1 MFLTNWIYR
10 CSWTFWLIGFLVMF
24 LVLWLIVGGKEH
36 RFVGVAPLFDAN
48 QPLPDNPFL
57 PETPLQPKNPGTRT
71 RDPRDRVVQ
80 QQPQQIYSSSGQV
93 GDRQKKNRVTG
104 RYQTNNDRHTEGR
117 RHHAEAGGLGTP
129 VATSPCEAGSG
140 SVGPSISKP
149 ITPHLQVPSID
160 VEPFPDDHPDLP
172 TETVGESLA
181 EITEYLDREAGQP
194 SSASGINATPII
206 PSAVISGQ
214 DPTNQGL
221 FTNLRYRSRPNKP
234 RKSSKRSKGETIC
247 CQTLEQIY
255 GAPFDTVRPN
265 WLKNPETGMNL
276 ELDCYNDDLRLAVE
290 YNGIQHYVWPNFTR
304 QSYDDFV
311 KQVRRDRFK
320 VDTCDINGVYLI
332 TVPYNVPHELIPR
345 YIQWYLPEAVA
356 ARREISSN

>member
-1 MFLTNWIYR
+1 
-10 CSWTFWLIGFLVMF
+10 MF
-24 LVLWLIVGGKEH
+24 LVLWIIVGGKDH
-36 RFVGVAPLFDAN
+36 RFVGVAPLFDPN
-48 QPLPDNPFL
+48 QPLPENPFL
-57 PETPLQPKNPGTRT
+57 PEPLPT
-71 RDPRDRVVQ
+71 
-80 QQPQQIYSSSGQV
+80 
-93 GDRQKKNRVTG
+93 
-104 RYQTNNDRHTEGR
+104 
-117 RHHAEAGGLGTP
+117 A
-129 VATSPCEAGSG
+129 
-140 SVGPSISKP
+140 SISTRVNPPRKKVPPPPRKP
-149 ITPHLQVPSID
+149 VSQPLFKEPSPAKHQVQVPTVN

-172 TETVGESLA
+172 TESIGESLA

-194 SSASGINATPII
+194 SSTSGINATPII

-221 FTNLRYRSRPNKP
+221 FTNLRYRPQPTKP
-234 RKSSKRSKGETIC
+234 CKRSKGEAIC

-255 GAPFDTVRPN
+255 GVPFDRIRPN

-290 YNGIQHYVWPNFTR
+290 YNGIQHYVWPNFTG
-304 QSYDDFV
+304 QSYEDFV

-320 VDTCDINGVYLI
+320 VDTCDANGVYLI

-356 ARREISSN
+356 ARREISSG